1 MSAAKDIRELRVLE
15 KQLFQAQAEL
25 RSLPTETLDPKE
37 VEALAAALS
46 KETKLK
52 EKVTAAK
59 DRINSSTAWRTKLTA
74 ASSIKPVPIHWL
86 WPQWIALGKLTIL
99 AGAGGTGK
107 TTMALSLAAT
117 LTSGN
122 RWPDD
127 TVNTSKGN
135 VIVWS
140 SEDDHAD
147 TLTPRLMAAGAD
159 LERVHFID
167 GRINAEGET
176 EPFDPATDID
186 TLRTEAEMIGG
197 VSLLILDPVVNLIRG
212 DMHRANDVRRSLQA
226 VVDFAEEMDCAV
238 LGISHF
244 SKGGAG
250 TPAADRVIGSQAFG
264 ALARTVLVAGKQ
276 DDSET
281 RVLARAKSNIAD
293 DQGGCSYSIELCTV
307 ETSDGHM
314 IETTKAVWGEYL
326 EGSASEILATIEA
339 PNNSDGEDDPV
350 EALKAVLRD
359 GRMAS
364 QEVNKIMAANGYTT
378 KQTRTAR
385 EKLGVIITREGF
397 SKDLKSYWELPKPSL
412 NDSVAAVLATN
423 AHICPPFTMGMNGES
438 GHEWECRAPMAEV
451 QLSVED
457 EEVI

>member
-1 MSAAKDIRELRVLE
+1 MSVAKDIRELRVLE

-59 DRINSSTAWRTKLTA
+59 DRINSTAWRTKLTA

-147 TLTPRLMAAGAD
+147 TLTPR
-159 LERVHFID
+159 
-167 GRINAEGET
+167 
-176 EPFDPATDID
+176 PFW
-186 TLRTEAEMIGG
+186 
-197 VSLLILDPVVNLIRG
+197 
-212 DMHRANDVRRSLQA
+212 
-226 VVDFAEEMDCAV
+226 
-238 LGISHF
+238 
-244 SKGGAG
+244 
-250 TPAADRVIGSQAFG
+250 
-264 ALARTVLVAGKQ
+264 VA
-276 DDSET
+276 
-281 RVLARAKSNIAD
+281 
-293 DQGGCSYSIELCTV
+293 
-307 ETSDGHM
+307 
-314 IETTKAVWGEYL
+314 
-326 EGSASEILATIEA
+326 
-339 PNNSDGEDDPV
+339 
-350 EALKAVLRD
+350 
-359 GRMAS
+359 
-364 QEVNKIMAANGYTT
+364 
-378 KQTRTAR
+378 
-385 EKLGVIITREGF
+385 
-397 SKDLKSYWELPKPSL
+397 
-412 NDSVAAVLATN
+412 
-423 AHICPPFTMGMNGES
+423 
-438 GHEWECRAPMAEV
+438 
-451 QLSVED
+451 
-457 EEVI
+457 